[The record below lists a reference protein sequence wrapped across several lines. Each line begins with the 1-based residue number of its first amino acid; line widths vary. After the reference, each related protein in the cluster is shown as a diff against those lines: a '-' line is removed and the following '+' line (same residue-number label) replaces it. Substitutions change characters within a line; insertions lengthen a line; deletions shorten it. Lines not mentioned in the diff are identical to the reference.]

1 MREERLIIDC
11 DMTENVEEL
20 LGRPR
25 TDEELWDE
33 ELCTKLRGAELTG
46 WHVTRLL
53 DVNEVVDKGLRA
65 YDMEEGLDRIIRAL
79 DYVEL
84 TAEQRAATIASAAAY
99 LERDEN
105 RHGVNFFSL
114 ERDVYDAK
122 FYLYGGAYGGET
134 LRWALEGVIDGA
146 AYEKLAIG
154 TPWRVNFRYPF
165 TALAESTKSR
175 VLTALR
181 KCLKG
186 EMESPRFDGYLIKDV
201 PPERIL
207 RVLPLEMPA
216 AAK

>member
-11 DMTENVEEL
+11 DMGENVEEL

-33 ELCTKLRGAELTG
+33 ELCKKLWGAELTG

-53 DVNEVVDKGLRA
+53 DVSEVADKGLRA
-65 YDMEEGLDRIIRAL
+65 YDMEEGLDRIIQAL
-79 DYVEL
+79 DRIEL
-84 TAEQRAATIASAAAY
+84 TDEQRAATIASAAAY

-105 RHGVNFFSL
+105 RRGVNFFSL
-114 ERDVYDAK
+114 ERDVLEGEYYRFGK
-122 FYLYGGAYGGET
+122 TYGGET

-181 KCLKG
+181 KCLEG

-216 AAK
+216 AAE